1 MADDASGSSGTKT
14 LLKMTRYTVESG
26 TITIDSAATSSF
38 TVMIN
43 PAEISH
49 SRSISYDQTKAQ
61 GEAAAD
67 KKFSAVE
74 PEKLSFSVTLD
85 GTGVVPPPTGASSDV
100 MTLVN
105 SLKQVVYDY
114 VGTKHEPSRVRVLW
128 GTVIFF
134 GRLESLTTK
143 YTLFKPSGAPLRA
156 KLDLAFVG
164 SMSQQEAAL
173 TANRSSPD
181 LSHVV
186 EVRRGDTLPLLCH
199 RIYGDPGYYL
209 DVARF
214 NNLVD
219 FRNLKAGGKLH
230 FPPLE

>member
-1 MADDASGSSGTKT
+1 MANDATGSSGTKT
-14 LLKMTRYTVESG
+14 LLKLTRYTVSTEG
-26 TITIDSAATSSF
+26 TITIDTANSF

-49 SRSISYDQTKAQ
+49 TRKISYDQTKAQ
-61 GEAAAD
+61 GEVAPD

-74 PEKLSFSVTLD
+74 PETLSFSVTLD
-85 GTGVVPPPTGASSDV
+85 GTGVVAPPTGGAKEV
-100 MTLVN
+100 MELVN
-105 SLKQVVYDY
+105 DLKKVVYDY

-134 GRLESLTTK
+134 GRLETLTTK

-156 KLDLAFVG
+156 KLDLSFVG
-164 SMSQQEAAL
+164 SMSKEEAAL

-181 LSHVV
+181 LSHLVD
-186 EVRRGDTLPLLCH
+186 VRQGDTLPLLCH

-219 FRNLKAGGKLH
+219 FRHLEPGRKLH